1 MLRTEEIDMILN
13 SMTPILYPSE
23 LSNASEFFGKYHMLM
38 KYTMESPD

>member
-13 SMTPILYPSE
+13 STTPIYPSE

-38 KYTMESPD
+38 KYTMESAD